1 MTKIAD
7 RRDTLLLPFERG
19 LLDAPVSERA
29 FLFLNAEP
37 LPDGGLREALV
48 CEQGFRPAFQDLEK
62 GGYTAQPHLEVK
74 AATQHAGALILLGRS
89 RRKNEADISRTWD
102 AVTASAPIVVAG
114 AKTDGIASIRKWA
127 GAHTAVADSLSKHH
141 AMAFWFNKAGSENP
155 FPANPE
161 EEGNSAPGMFS
172 ADGPDPASAMLSRH
186 FSEHIAGRVADF
198 GAGWG
203 YLGME
208 MLKRCPDMTA
218 LESFEADWLSLEA
231 CKRNLDGS
239 NHDAELAF
247 KWIDLTREKVE
258 RRFDWVVMNPPF
270 HAGRAAQP
278 SIGQAFIRAA
288 SNALKPGG
296 RLLMVANRNL
306 PYERSLESA
315 FAKVVKLEE
324 ADGFKVFEARR

>member
-48 CEQGFRPAFQDLEK
+48 CEQGFRPAFLDLEK
-62 GGYTAQPHLEVK
+62 GGYAVQPHIETET
-74 AATQHAGALILLGRS
+74 AAPYAGALILLGRS
-89 RRKNEADISRTWD
+89 RRKNEADILRAWD
-102 AVTASAPIVVAG
+102 AVTDGSPIVVAG

-141 AMAFWFNKAGSENP
+141 AVVFWFNKAGSENP

-172 ADGPDPASAMLSRH
+172 AEGPDPASAMLSRH
-186 FSEHIAGRVADF
+186 FDERIVGRIADF

-203 YLGME
+203 YLGE
-208 MLKRCPDMTA
+208 DLLKRCSDMTA

-231 CKRNLDGS
+231 CKRNLTGS
-239 NHDAELAF
+239 RHDVELAF
-247 KWIDLTREKVE
+247 HWSDLTAEPVS

-278 SIGQAFIRAA
+278 AIGQTFIRAA

-306 PYERSLESA
+306 PYEKSLESG